1 MTVIVLVA
9 EDEDPIRELVRGLLT
24 DEGYHIL
31 VVPNGAR
38 ALELARRQ
46 RPALVLTDLMM
57 PVMDGTT
64 LCRALKSDPQTC
76 AVPIVVM
83 TASGSTAAAASGADA
98 YLLKPL
104 DLDLLLRLVARHV
117 GPPASGP
124 H

>member
-1 MTVIVLVA
+1 VIILVA

-24 DEGYHIL
+24 DEGYQVL
-31 VVPNGAR
+31 DAPNGAR
-38 ALELARRQ
+38 ALELARWQ

-76 AVPIVVM
+76 PVPIIVM
-83 TASGSTAAAASGADA
+83 TASGPTAAAASGADA
-98 YLLKPL
+98 YLLKPF
-104 DLDLLLRLVARHV
+104 DLDLLLQLVARHA
-117 GPPASGP
+117 GSPFSGP